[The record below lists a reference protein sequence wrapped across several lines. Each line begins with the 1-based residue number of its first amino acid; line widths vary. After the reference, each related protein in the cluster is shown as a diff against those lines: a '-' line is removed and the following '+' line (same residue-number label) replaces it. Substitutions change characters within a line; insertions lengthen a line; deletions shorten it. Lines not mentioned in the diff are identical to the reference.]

1 MTKCTGLWHK
11 LDFGKSLD
19 KECHG
24 CTKRLMFKDP
34 LDVEAQ
40 KPPLFSDHCPDREP
54 IPTYH
59 NYQPRFRA

>member
-1 MTKCTGLWHK
+1 MTATIPK
-11 LDFGKSLD
+11 
-19 KECHG
+19 
-24 CTKRLMFKDP
+24 
-34 LDVEAQ
+34 AQ